1 MTLGMKRFLI
11 CIIAVC
17 ALAFSAFAQDE
28 RQRTLDTII
37 SDALASL
44 PAGNAGALAAEML
57 DLSKNAPESV
67 VSIASMMTPSGKNAI
82 YEYAL
87 SGLAGFATNP
97 VNAAYKA
104 AVKEGFEKAS
114 AACSD
119 SQIKA
124 FLDSQIRL
132 FGDFTPAKKAE
143 SLSLDEATKL
153 IKKGTTEQKV
163 QAAEVLS
170 STSPKAFASSLLKS
184 LKGDDRKLRA
194 AMLEMVAED
203 PSIIS
208 DKTATKVIKALPKV
222 GTEAKEDILNWIGE
236 TKSQAALDKV
246 LDCFDSPAKETA
258 IKTAGIL
265 GGEKATD
272 ALIAELGGDCDGA
285 AQKALASLKGD
296 FSGKILEK
304 MASSSSPA
312 MLESLV
318 KVAASKRMKN
328 TSEKIYSLASEGL
341 AAAREALPKV
351 VTTAETTKIG
361 EDLSKAEA
369 PDAEYLASA
378 LSASIHTLA
387 PEKQLESIKSIMD
400 KSDNKSNFYGPL
412 AATGTSEAVKLLTEA
427 YNNGADKEKAADAL
441 MKAETK
447 SAIKPLLKIA
457 RQDPSRTE
465 AIAARYVDL
474 TDKFTSDPSEKI
486 ASYSEALSLTN
497 DAKLRK
503 KIIRQTE
510 NVPTMRSFLLASK
523 YLDDK
528 DLGIYAA
535 NSVSG
540 IASKCKEINYNDLKT
555 SLDKAVEVLKK
566 RGSADDLYA
575 VDAINKTLA
584 EAVPETA
591 AVLDPEEAAE
601 GFQLLFNGVDMTGWH
616 GDLDGYRPVG
626 GTIDV
631 ATVFGA
637 EHNLYTEKEYKDF
650 VFRFEFCF
658 LRPGINNGVGV
669 RTPTGVDAAYDGMCE
684 VQILDHDA
692 PIYANLREYQVHGS
706 VYGVIPAKRIVH
718 KPLGEWSAEEIRVEG
733 NHIKVTVNGEVI
745 VDGDISEA
753 CQGHNV
759 APDGGNVN
767 PYTVDHRNHPGM
779 FNEKGYIGF
788 LGHGTGLRLRNIRVL
803 DLTEKQAAK
812 TAKKIKKRK

>member
-1 MTLGMKRFLI
+1 MKRFLI
-11 CIIAVC
+11 TIIAICSLV
-17 ALAFSAFAQDE
+17 FSAFAQDQ
-28 RQRTLDTII
+28 RQRTVDTII

-44 PAGNAGALAAEML
+44 PAANAGDLSREML
-57 DLSKNAPESV
+57 DLAKNAPESV
-67 VSIASMMTPSGKNAI
+67 VSIASMMTPSGKNSV

-97 VNAAYKA
+97 VNAAYKTS
-104 AVKEGFEKAS
+104 VKEGFEKAS
-114 AACSD
+114 AACKD
-119 SQIKA
+119 TQIKA

-132 FGDFTPAKKAE
+132 FGDFVPAEKVE
-143 SLSLDEATKL
+143 SLSLDEAAKL
-153 IKKGTTEQKV
+153 LKKGTSEQKV
-163 QAAEVLS
+163 HAAELLS
-170 STSPKAFASSLLKS
+170 TANPKAFASALVKS

-194 AMLEMVAED
+194 SMLEFVAEN
-203 PSIIS
+203 PSLIPN
-208 DKTATKVIKALPKV
+208 KTVNKIIKALPKV
-222 GTEAKEDILNWIGE
+222 DTEAKEDILNWIGE
-236 TKSQAALDKV
+236 MKLSGALDKV
-246 LDCFDSPAKETA
+246 IACFDSPAKETA

-265 GGEKATD
+265 GGEKAAD
-272 ALIAELGGDCDGA
+272 AIIAELGGDCDGA
-285 AQKALASLKGD
+285 ARKALASFKGD
-296 FSGKILEK
+296 FSKKVLD
-304 MASSSSPA
+304 A
-312 MLESLV
+312 MIAATDSKKLESLIGL
-318 KVAASKRMKN
+318 AASKRMSN
-328 TSEKIYSLASEGL
+328 TSGKIWSLASEGNE
-341 AAAREALPKV
+341 AARKALEKV
-351 VTTAETTKIG
+351 VSTAETSKIG
-361 EDLSKAEA
+361 EALATASEA
-369 PDAEYLASA
+369 DSPYLAKA
-378 LSASIHTLA
+378 LSASVHTLPA
-387 PEKQLESIKSIMD
+387 EQQIEKIKALME
-400 KSDNKSNFYGPL
+400 KAANKANFYSPL
-412 AATGTSEAVKLLTEA
+412 AETDLPEAVKILTDA
-427 YNNGADKEKAADAL
+427 YNNGSSKEKAADAL
-441 MKAETK
+441 MLADTK

-457 RQDPSRTE
+457 RADASRTE

-474 TDKFTSDPSEKI
+474 TDRFTSDPSEKI
-486 ASYSEALSLTN
+486 AAYSEALALTN
-497 DAKLRK
+497 DPNLRK

-510 NVPTMRSFLLASK
+510 SIPTMRSFLLASK

-535 NSVSG
+535 NAVSG
-540 IASKCKEINYNDLKT
+540 IASKCKEINYNELKT
-555 SLDKAVEVLKK
+555 SLEKACTVLKK

-584 EAVPETA
+584 EATPEVP

-601 GFQLLFNGVDMTGWH
+601 GFELLFNGVDMTGWH
-616 GDLDGYRPVG
+616 GDLDGYRPVS

-658 LRPGINNGVGV
+658 LRPGINNGVGI

-718 KPLGEWSAEEIRVEG
+718 KPLGEWSTEEIRVEG

-759 APDGGNVN
+759 APDGGTVN
-767 PYTVDHRNHPGM
+767 PFTVDHRNHPGM

-803 DLTEKQAAK
+803 DLTAKQAAQP
-812 TAKKIKKRK
+812 AKKSRKRR